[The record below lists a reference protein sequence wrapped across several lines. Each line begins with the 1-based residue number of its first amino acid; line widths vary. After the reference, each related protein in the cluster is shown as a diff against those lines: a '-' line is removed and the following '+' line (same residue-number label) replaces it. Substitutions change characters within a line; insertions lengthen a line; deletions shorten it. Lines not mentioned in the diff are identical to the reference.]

1 MKNTRKLREKLAF
14 AREVRIVIPRPKG
27 PRGGETDEAMN
38 RTMLRRYHFEIDID
52 RHSDYE
58 GHIFYN
64 ADLRSIMGEVE
75 DWWGGH
81 IVMVVSPR
89 YYARQWGP
97 EGAYD
102 EEWGET
108 YWKNLL
114 DDAISAEVIGP
125 LEA

>member
-14 AREVRIVIPRPKG
+14 ANEVRIVIPRPNG

-38 RTMLRRYHFEIDID
+38 RGMWRRYHFTIDID
-52 RHSDYE
+52 RNSDYE

-64 ADLRSIMGEVE
+64 QDLRSIMGTVE
-75 DWWGGH
+75 EWCGDH
-81 IVMVVSPR
+81 ILLIVQPR
-89 YYARQWGP
+89 YYAREWGR

-102 EEWGET
+102 EKWGEN

-114 DDAISAEVIGP
+114 DDALSAKAVGP
-125 LEA
+125 LEG